1 MLKASTAVIVN
12 STLRLSQTKPFSN
25 SEIIS
30 YNKDALYVCN
40 HRAFFIFFYTY
51 MPLVS
56 DKYSF
61 KLCFATRHHAVLL
74 F

>member
-1 MLKASTAVIVN
+1 MFAITE
-12 STLRLSQTKPFSN
+12 R
-25 SEIIS
+25 
-30 YNKDALYVCN
+30 
-40 HRAFFIFFYTY
+40 FFIFFYTY